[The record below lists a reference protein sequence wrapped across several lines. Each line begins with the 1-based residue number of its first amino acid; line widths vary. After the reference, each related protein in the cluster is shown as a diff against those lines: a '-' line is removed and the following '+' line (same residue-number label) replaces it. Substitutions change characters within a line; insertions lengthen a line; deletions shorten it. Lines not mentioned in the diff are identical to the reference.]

1 MARFMLRYFVTGG
14 GKMQRSR
21 LFRVPFAALLGAM
34 IVLPAQLPAHGQ
46 QDLVWKLKVSAAQTS
61 VRLGA
66 SEASRVVATLS
77 KGTVLDSYEAQGA
90 WFRVTVPPGKEGIVI
105 IGYVARQDVKILE
118 EKSNKPT
125 DFWGEEEGAYSGIGL
140 RLKLFGGWA
149 FYQSGDIDP
158 GEKGLFDIWTQNVA
172 ARGVEFEQRTASPL
186 HSGFNLGG
194 DVICD
199 LGPKLGVGL
208 GFIYTHTIHADS
220 YTYNELKAYENSLES
235 SMDLTVLTFK
245 LGAYYT
251 IPLGRR
257 IKIELNAGPALFHAN
272 LDYTLSDNGREFWDK
287 MNLTGKAWK
296 AGVQG
301 GLGLQIGLNERV
313 AFFVDVLG
321 RYAKISNLAGSGFVS
336 SGDNGRPAPSTTI
349 TTGTLYFVP
358 DAPYPRLAIFP
369 DGSSDA
375 AAARKAVFDFT
386 GVDVVGGVRILF

>member
-1 MARFMLRYFVTGG
+1 MRGN
-14 GKMQRSR
+14 KNIR
-21 LFRVPFAALLGAM
+21 LSLLSILWTAFFLSG
-34 IVLPAQLPAHGQ
+34 LLSAQ
-46 QDLVWKLKVSAAQTS
+46 DRRDFEWKLKVSVAQASIRINAAETS
-61 VRLGA
+61 RII
-66 SEASRVVATLS
+66 ATLP
-77 KGTVLDSYEAQGA
+77 KGTIINSYEAEGN
-90 WFRVTVPPGKEGIVI
+90 WYRVTLAPGKEGIVL
-105 IGYVARQDVKILE
+105 IGYVARTDVEILE

-125 DFWGEEEGAYSGIGL
+125 DFWGKDQERYEGIGFH
-140 RLKLFGGWA
+140 LKLAGGWA

-158 GEKGLFDIWTQNVA
+158 GEKGLFDIWTNTVA
-172 ARGVEFEQRTASPL
+172 ARGVEFEQRTVSPL

-208 GFIYTHTIHADS
+208 GFVYTHTIHADS

-235 SMDLTVLTFK
+235 STDLTVFTFK
-245 LGAYYT
+245 LSAYYT
-251 IPLGRR
+251 IALGRQ
-257 IKIELNAGPALFHAN
+257 IKIELNAGPALFYAN

-301 GLGLQIGLNERV
+301 GLGVQFGLNERV
-313 AFFVDVLG
+313 AFFVDVRG

-336 SGDNGRPAPSTTI
+336 SGDNGMSAQSTTT

-358 DAPYPRLAIFP
+358 GTASPRLAVLP

-375 AAARKAVFDFT
+375 AGARKAVFDFT
-386 GVDVVGGVRILF
+386 GADVVGGIIIRF